1 MRNLL
6 LAIAIV
12 VLVPVSMAVA
22 EQPRAQK
29 SGKPQASGKRLLPL
43 KGAGNSDS
51 CAAYGA
57 GFVKVEG
64 TGTCMKIGG
73 VIDIGAGVSSGG
85 R

>member
-6 LAIAIV
+6 LALAIV
-12 VLVPVSMAVA
+12 TVLPASIAVG
-22 EQPRAQK
+22 EQPRQK
-29 SGKPQASGKRLLPL
+29 SVKPTASGKRLPI

-57 GFVKVEG
+57 GFVKIEG
-64 TGTCMKIGG
+64 TETCMKIGG
-73 VIDIGAGVSSGG
+73 AIGIGAGVSSGG